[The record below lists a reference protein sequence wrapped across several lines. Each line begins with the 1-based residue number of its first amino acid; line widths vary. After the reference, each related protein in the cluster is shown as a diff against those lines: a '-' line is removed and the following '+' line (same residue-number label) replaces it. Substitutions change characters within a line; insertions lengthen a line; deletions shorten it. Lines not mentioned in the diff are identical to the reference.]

1 MDREAELI
9 LMDEDVSTCLVT
21 FEQGRRFLRLVA
33 FVYMPVTAYN
43 LRVQLDLWDM
53 SCTDPGLAVYE
64 KLPVVGNIIKY
75 IQCIPEL
82 HTDLNDD
89 LTRCVY
95 VCNHI
100 HSCESVIEI
109 TVRLEKLAF
118 GPAGGVK
125 VCEFKIQDV

>member
-9 LMDEDVSTCLVT
+9 LMDEDVSTCLVA
-21 FEQGRRFLRLVA
+21 FEQGRRFFRLVA
-33 FVYMPVTAYN
+33 FVYMPVTAYS

-64 KLPVVGNIIKY
+64 KLPVVDSAIKY
-75 IQCIPEL
+75 IQCSSEK
-82 HTDLNDD
+82 HTDSNDK

-95 VCNHI
+95 VCSHI
-100 HSCESVIEI
+100 HSWDSVIEI

-125 VCEFKIQDV
+125 VCEFKILDV